1 MNIKPYEELTIQ
13 DNFLFQKIMRNK
25 RICQRVIERLLDI
38 QVRDIVYQEEEK
50 SIDIRLDSKSIRLDV
65 YVNDENGTVFNIEM
79 QTTRDMYEL
88 AKRTRYYQALI
99 DIDLLEKGQRYKEL
113 NNTYIIFICSFPVF
127 DGRRHKYTFRNLCLE
142 DHGIE
147 LNDGATKLFL
157 STKGEMN
164 DVSKPLMNFLDYVDG
179 RQPADELMQEI
190 DEEID
195 IAKRC
200 DEWRRD
206 YMTFYIEKEIYGEQQ
221 RAEGIAEGKAEE
233 RFAAIKNIMETM
245 NWTARQAMQAL
256 KIPANEYDKY
266 LVMLE

>member
-1 MNIKPYEELTIQ
+1 
-13 DNFLFQKIMRNK
+13 
-25 RICQRVIERLLDI
+25 
-38 QVRDIVYQEEEK
+38 
-50 SIDIRLDSKSIRLDV
+50 
-65 YVNDENGTVFNIEM
+65 
-79 QTTRDMYEL
+79 
-88 AKRTRYYQALI
+88 
-99 DIDLLEKGQRYKEL
+99 
-113 NNTYIIFICSFPVF
+113 
-127 DGRRHKYTFRNLCLE
+127 
-142 DHGIE
+142 
-147 LNDGATKLFL
+147 
-157 STKGEMN
+157 MN

-206 YMTFYIEKEIYGEQQ
+206 YMTFALELEKYKEYGIE
-221 RAEGIAEGKAEE
+221 EGRAEGKAEE

-245 NWTARQAMQAL
+245 NLTARQAMQAL